1 MLATIVGNLQIVRE
15 LLRAGADV
23 NLDDA
28 EVIQCS
34 AISVYVEYYMVFTCL
49 CMP

>member
-1 MLATIVGNLQIVRE
+1 MLATIVGNLHIVKE

-23 NLDDA
+23 NLDA

-34 AISVYVEYYMVFTCL
+34 ASSVYCGILHGF
-49 CMP
+49 